1 MISFLLI
8 IPMIS
13 LKFQMISLYF
23 FTKSII
29 FSDFCIL
36 SQQYLHLYDRYD
48 HFANILTKILDE
60 QPTNTVDIIENIS
73 KDVKWAQFRKKMDTL
88 RDEHSIPPTFEAAE
102 KYKALFVKEGGEEE
116 PDDLED
122 EMVSYY
128 PSETGTKYN
137 REGVG
142 RWWEGKG
149 EREEVS
155 IMLPLLTIQIIA
167 VIAPGTLFTAELI
180 PYLVPKNKTH
190 LVT

>member
-1 MISFLLI
+1 MIS
-8 IPMIS
+8 P
-13 LKFQMISLYF
+13 KFQMISLYF
-23 FTKSII
+23 FIKSII

-88 RDEHSIPPTFEAAE
+88 RDEHSIPPTFQAAE
-102 KYKALFVKEGGEEE
+102 KYKALFIKEGGKE
-116 PDDLED
+116 PEDLED

-128 PSETGTKYN
+128 PSETGTKYT
-137 REGVG
+137 RKGGG

-149 EREEVS
+149 EMKEVLVS
-155 IMLPLLTIQIIA
+155 SVVLPLLTIQIIA

-180 PYLVPKNKTH
+180 PCLVPKNKTH
-190 LVT
+190 VVT